1 MFERF
6 TERARQVVVLAQEEA
21 RILKHNYI
29 GTEHILLGLLRE
41 EEGLAARVLES
52 LDITVERVRAQV
64 VRIVGSGEE
73 VTSGQIPFT
82 PRAKKVLEL
91 ALREALS
98 LGHNYIGTEH
108 ILLGLVRENEGVAA
122 RILLDFDA
130 DSEKI
135 RNEVIRMLSGPGGRQ
150 RSGSGSGSGAQG
162 EGKKS
167 SKLLDQFGRNLTKL
181 ASEGKLD
188 PVVGR
193 ETEVERIM
201 QILSR
206 RQKNNPVLIGEP
218 GVGKTAV
225 VEGLA
230 QRITSGEVPE
240 LLKNKQIYTLDL
252 AALVAGSKYRGEF
265 EERLKKVMKEI
276 TQRGDIILFID
287 ELHNLVGAGAAEGAI
302 DAASILKPAL
312 ARGELQTIGATTLD
326 EYRKYLERDSAL
338 ERRFQQIKVDQP
350 STEETVQVLKG
361 LRDRY
366 EAHHHVGITD
376 EALEAAAELAD
387 RYISDRFL
395 PDKAIDLIDEA
406 ASRARIKSMT
416 APPVY
421 KELEEEIETTRRDKE
436 AAIEAQEFEKAANLR
451 DSERQLTNKK
461 RDLEEQWRSGE
472 SGERP
477 EIGEEEIADIVSMW
491 TGIPVFKLTEAE
503 TQKLIRMEDELHKRV
518 IGQQAAI
525 EAVSKAIRRSR
536 AGLKDPKRPTGS
548 FIFLGPSGVGKT
560 ELGRTLAE
568 FLFGDEEAMVRIDMS
583 EYMEKHSVSRLVGSP
598 PGYIGYDEGGQ
609 LTEAVRRK
617 PYSVL
622 LLDEIEKA
630 HPDVFN
636 ILLQILEDG
645 WLTDSQGRK
654 VDFRNTIIIMTSNI
668 GASEIAKNTG
678 IGFTISDDEGGVTYD
693 DMKTRIMGDLK
704 KVFRPEFLN
713 RIDEVIV
720 FHKLAKAEIREIVE
734 LLMKRVR
741 ASLADRELS
750 LNLSDDAADLLVE
763 KGWDPSMGARPLRRA
778 IQRYIEDP
786 LADLALSSNLRARLH
801 RRGRPRPLRRP
812 GEGSRHQGHQAR
824 AQARGGGCRRRGRAA
839 RTRPPRSRAPAA
851 TRTRRRCRTT
861 PRSCRTCRT
870 LRRSRRPATRTSRR
884 RFGLPAGRGIGR
896 PWPGR
901 GPSGVV
907 LRSWPGWRCAA
918 RPRRS
923 AAEPVFEKLKVPTVG
938 GAEINVEVMRP
949 AGKRVPVILT
959 YSPYN
964 TLNEGSGQNLADD
977 AIGQRYLD
985 RGTAA
990 RWPTCSAPAA
1000 PRAAGTTAAG
1010 RAAVGRR
1017 RGERPGREGL
1027 EQRPGGHDRRL
1038 LRRHHRHDDRGPRPR
1053 RAGPEGDRADRGH
1066 QPLVRL
1072 RLRRRRALPGQLRGA
1087 DRRGL
1092 RHAAGV
1098 RLRLRPHA
1106 AQRPHRPQARWTR
1119 CWTAPTRAAPPSTRS
1134 RATTARRTTTT
1145 SGPSATTAA
1154 TRRDPRGRAGGQRLA
1169 GLQRQAGGGRGPVPR
1184 AARRAPQA
1192 AVHVPGLAREPR
1204 CRELAA
1210 AAGPLLR
1217 PHPAGQAQRH
1227 RARARGAVRGPLGRL
1242 RQHRLH
1248 RRHGVAAAG
1257 HP

>member
-21 RILKHNYI
+21 RTLKHNYI

-135 RNEVIRMLSGPGGRQ
+135 RNEVIRMLSGPGGRRQ
-150 RSGSGSGSGAQG
+150 GAGAGAGSGSGPG
-162 EGKKS
+162 EGGKKS

-181 ASEGKLD
+181 AADGKLD

-193 ETEVERIM
+193 ETEIERIM

-206 RQKNNPVLIGEP
+206 RTKNNPVLIGEP

-230 QRITSGEVPE
+230 QRIINSDVPE

-338 ERRFQQIKVDQP
+338 ERRFQQIRV
-350 STEETVQVLKG
+350 EEPTIEQTVEILRG

-366 EAHHHVGITD
+366 EQHHKVQITD
-376 EALEAAAELAD
+376 EALQAAADLAY

-395 PDKAIDLIDEA
+395 PDKAIDLIDEG
-406 ASRARIKSMT
+406 ASRMRMKSLT
-416 APPVY
+416 SPPANR
-421 KELEEEIETTRRDKE
+421 EFEEEIESTRREKE
-436 AAIEAQEFEKAANLR
+436 QAIENQEFEKAAALR
-451 DSERQLTNKK
+451 DQERKLAGKK
-461 RDLEEQWRSGE
+461 RELEEEWEAGDAI
-472 SGERP
+472 ERP
-477 EIGEEEIADIVSMW
+477 SIGEEEIADIVSMW

-503 TQKLIRMEDELHKRV
+503 TQKLMRMEEELHKRV
-518 IGQQAAI
+518 IGQHPAI
-525 EAVSKAIRRSR
+525 EVISKAIRRSR

-560 ELGRTLAE
+560 ELARTLAE
-568 FLFGDEEAMVRIDMS
+568 FLFGDDEAMIRIDMS
-583 EYMEKHSVSRLVGSP
+583 EYMEKHAVSRLVGSP

-645 WLTDSQGRK
+645 RLTDAQGRT
-654 VDFRNTIIIMTSNI
+654 VDFRHAIVIMTSNI
-668 GASEIAKNTG
+668 GAAEIARNTPL
-678 IGFTISDDEGGVTYD
+678 GFAVSDDETGITYD
-693 DMKTRIMGDLK
+693 DMKNRIMGELK

-713 RIDEVIV
+713 RIDDVIV
-720 FHKLAKAEIREIVE
+720 FHKLQKEEIRQIVE
-734 LLMKRVR
+734 LLLVR
-741 ASLADRELS
+741 IRESMAERELQ
-750 LNLSDDAADLLVE
+750 LELTDPAKDLLVD
-763 KGWDPSMGARPLRRA
+763 KGWDPAMGARPLRRA

-786 LADLALSSNLRARLH
+786 LAD
-801 RRGRPRPLRRP
+801 
-812 GEGSRHQGHQAR
+812 
-824 AQARGGGCRRRGRAA
+824 
-839 RTRPPRSRAPAA
+839 
-851 TRTRRRCRTT
+851 
-861 PRSCRTCRT
+861 
-870 LRRSRRPATRTSRR
+870 
-884 RFGLPAGRGIGR
+884 F
-896 PWPGR
+896 
-901 GPSGVV
+901 V
-907 LRSWPGWRCAA
+907 LREQLMPGA
-918 RPRRS
+918 
-923 AAEPVFEKLKVPTVG
+923 TV
-938 GAEINVEVMRP
+938 VVDP
-949 AGKRVPVILT
+949 A
-959 YSPYN
+959 
-964 TLNEGSGQNLADD
+964 
-977 AIGQRYLD
+977 
-985 RGTAA
+985 
-990 RWPTCSAPAA
+990 
-1000 PRAAGTTAAG
+1000 
-1010 RAAVGRR
+1010 
-1017 RGERPGREGL
+1017 
-1027 EQRPGGHDRRL
+1027 
-1038 LRRHHRHDDRGPRPR
+1038 
-1053 RAGPEGDRADRGH
+1053 PEGQEGE
-1066 QPLVRL
+1066 VSL
-1072 RLRRRRALPGQLRGA
+1072 RIVKPKKQK
-1087 DRRGL
+1087 
-1092 RHAAGV
+1092 
-1098 RLRLRPHA
+1098 
-1106 AQRPHRPQARWTR
+1106 T
-1119 CWTAPTRAAPPSTRS
+1119 
-1134 RATTARRTTTT
+1134 
-1145 SGPSATTAA
+1145 
-1154 TRRDPRGRAGGQRLA
+1154 
-1169 GLQRQAGGGRGPVPR
+1169 PV
-1184 AARRAPQA
+1184 
-1192 AVHVPGLAREPR
+1192 
-1204 CRELAA
+1204 
-1210 AAGPLLR
+1210 
-1217 PHPAGQAQRH
+1217 
-1227 RARARGAVRGPLGRL
+1227 
-1242 RQHRLH
+1242 
-1248 RRHGVAAAG
+1248 
-1257 HP
+1257 